1 MYTYHAHEES
11 SIVEAY
17 TYIFLMK
24 QVFTCCLVICSFF
37 TLAQAQLPLDEN
49 KHVSFVE
56 VVKADSLD
64 EKLLYSNAKAWLLAN
79 GFHLTSTASDS
90 LAGKLTATHGFYVYA
105 KGYLTKKIHGKITYN
120 ILLEV
125 KNGRYRYS
133 FNQFVFH
140 YYAEGRTLKTLPT
153 GRQKPLEEQKASG
166 WQTLWESHKRTTVE
180 HISSQIKAMTVAM
193 AEQPRV
199 RPEPVVTKKAITTD
213 W

>member
-1 MYTYHAHEES
+1 MYTYYANKEGPT
-11 SIVEAY
+11 IEAY
-17 TYIFLMK
+17 AYIFPMK
-24 QVFTCCLVICSFF
+24 LVFTCCLIICSFF
-37 TLAQAQLPLDEN
+37 TLAQAQLPLDET
-49 KHVSFVE
+49 KHVSFIE

-79 GFHLTSTASDS
+79 GYHLTSTASDS

-120 ILLEV
+120 TLLEV

-140 YYAEGRTLKTLPT
+140 YYAEGRTLKTLST

-166 WQTLWESHKRTTVE
+166 WQTLWESHKRTTAE
-180 HISSQIKAMTVAM
+180 HIISQIKTMTVAM
-193 AEQPRV
+193 AEQPKLK
-199 RPEPVVTKKAITTD
+199 PEPVVTKKIPTAD